1 MPSKESGPEPHSTR
15 ERRANLIRD
24 FWSAVLP
31 VAAQSHPRWAG
42 RSASQYSIHTA
53 SGVSDVEYDLWVRK
67 KDAGC
72 GLSIKS
78 SADPFQSKAVFDALY
93 DKRVEI
99 ERAIGHPVEWFR
111 LDDKKTSFIEIT
123 SADEGYTSPRQAW
136 PTIAH
141 KLVETMRRVEA
152 AFEPHLRAL
161 SLARASKGS
170 TQPHA
175 SFLLTWNP
183 TRWSW
188 DDLKRER
195 DRLCRCEPV
204 VMRWS
209 TGNARRIGIGDELF
223 LMKQGDAPRGIVA
236 HGRAVSDVFDQP
248 HWDDERRAKGEN
260 AFYVMVQWTEILD
273 PAEHPPMQVHGVAS
287 THLASVNWSTQ
298 VSGISIPT
306 DAAAEL
312 RQTWLAYAGSFG
324 ASNEAFVTADEVTE
338 IVLYEGALRRIT
350 INAYERNAEARQKC
364 IDHWGSRCYCC
375 GLEMGQR
382 YGSVAQG
389 YIHVHH
395 LKPLASIGEA
405 YRVDP
410 VTDLR
415 PVCPNCHAAIHL
427 SNPPTAVDE
436 LRQSLSLLT

>member
-1 MPSKESGPEPHSTR
+1 MQSNEPDRASLTTKA
-15 ERRANLIRD
+15 RRANLIRD

-31 VAAQSHPRWAG
+31 VVAQSHPRWAG
-42 RSASQYSIHTA
+42 RSASQYWIHAA
-53 SGVSDVEYDLWVRK
+53 SGVSDVEYDLWVRQ

-72 GLSIKS
+72 GLSVKS
-78 SADPFQSKAVFDALY
+78 SGEPLQSKAIFDALLV
-93 DKRVEI
+93 KRVEI
-99 ERAIGHPVEWFR
+99 EKAIGQPVKWFR
-111 LDDKKTSFIEIT
+111 LDEKKTSFIEVV
-123 SADEGYTSPRQAW
+123 SADEGYTSPRHAW

-152 AFEPHLRAL
+152 AFEPHLHAVNV
-161 SLARASKGS
+161 ARASRGS
-170 TQPHA
+170 TQRHA

-195 DRLCRCEPV
+195 DRLSRGEPV

-209 TGNARRIGIGDELF
+209 TGNTRRISIGDELF

-260 AFYVMVQWTEILD
+260 ALYVVVQWKEILD
-273 PAEHPPMQVHGVAS
+273 PAEHPPMQVHGVTS

-298 VSGISIPT
+298 VSDIAISAE
-306 DAAAEL
+306 AADEL
-312 RQTWLAYAGSFG
+312 RRVWLGYASSLGGRDEEF
-324 ASNEAFVTADEVTE
+324 ATADEVTE
-338 IVLYEGALRRIT
+338 IVLHEGALRRIT
-350 INAYERNAEARQKC
+350 INAYERNPVARQKC

-382 YGSVAQG
+382 YGSVARG
-389 YIHVHH
+389 HIHVHH

-415 PVCPNCHAAIHL
+415 PVCPNCHAVIHL
-427 SNPPTAVDE
+427 SNPPAAVDE
-436 LRQSLSLLT
+436 LRRSLSLLT